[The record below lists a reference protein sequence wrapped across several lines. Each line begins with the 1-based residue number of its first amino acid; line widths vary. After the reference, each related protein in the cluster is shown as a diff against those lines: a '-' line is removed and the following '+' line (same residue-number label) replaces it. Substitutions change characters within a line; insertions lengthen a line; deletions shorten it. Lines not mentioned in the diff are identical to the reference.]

1 MIKYSD
7 RNLGMKSFPEI
18 SSDVQERLRPMPL
31 IDEQTARA
39 LKSLIEQQDLV
50 NKLAAL

>member
-1 MIKYSD
+1 MKYSD

-18 SSDVQERLRPMPL
+18 SSDVQEKLRLLPVME
-31 IDEQTARA
+31 EQTARA

-50 NKLAAL
+50 NKVAAL